1 MDEWNEQLQLALLR
15 AEARRKYQVLINYIK
30 HHVEPGYEYANEL
43 VRVVLSERGC
53 YYEFVDLPEEFSGA
67 LGNGF
72 THAFVGSADALA
84 LADRI
89 HRLSQAC
96 TEQNTREFS
105 LLMVYEKQGL
115 FTREGTYIYHYS
127 QRTTDE
133 VGLLTV
139 GAHRAGCLPLFLKL
153 KADCDLVTPLFGASR
168 GVLFLVANLSDQH
181 LLVNIPQAG
190 AAATDLACARASEM
204 VN

>member
-1 MDEWNEQLQLALLR
+1 MDEWNEQLQLALIR

-53 YYEFVDLPEEFSGA
+53 YYEFVDMPEEFSGA

-72 THAFVGSADALA
+72 THAFIGSADALA
-84 LADRI
+84 LADQI
-89 HRLSQAC
+89 HHLSQTC

-115 FTREGTYIYHYS
+115 FSREGTYIYHRCHRS
-127 QRTTDE
+127 ADD
-133 VGLLTV
+133 VGPLTV
-139 GAHRAGCLPLFLKL
+139 GARRAGSLPLFLKL
-153 KADCDLVTPLFGASR
+153 KADCDLVTPLFGVSR

-181 LLVNIPQAG
+181 LVVNIPQAG
-190 AAATDLACARASEM
+190 ASATDLARIPASEM